1 MLFGIAYIYTH
12 GNGSNDIAIDIGGFR
27 HRLEVDADS
36 PYIRRSP
43 DLALLAARNAQITIV
58 SATMDQE
65 INDPHPAFPGG
76 TIVVAEFYEGAL
88 RLVDN
93 HWVNPDGSPIPDLPF
108 PL

>member
-12 GNGSNDIAIDIGGFR
+12 GNESNDIAIDLGGVR
-27 HRLEVDADS
+27 HRLEVDHDS
-36 PYIRRSP
+36 PYITRSS

-65 INDPHPAFPGG
+65 VNAPHPAFPGG

-88 RLVDN
+88 RLVEN
-93 HWVNPDGSPIPDLPF
+93 RWVYSDGSPIPEM
-108 PL
+108 PLQR